1 VVSRFACSGQGK
13 GFDGTSV
20 SAFQRLFRFIPRLI
34 VFCVALGTFAL
45 LTISGASAHAFEKQ
59 TTPLENSV
67 VTKSPAE
74 VLISF
79 TEPLEPRYSSAQL
92 FDANGGKIPTAVS
105 HIGSDPTIL
114 VLPLPSTLPPGTYTV
129 EWQNISAADGH
140 PNAGYFA
147 FTVGSQA
154 NVVIPSPPEIP
165 QPSNLERAL
174 GIAGRWLGLLGF
186 AAALGAFL
194 NWLLVILPGID
205 MLPDDQRARIATR
218 ARFLALVGI
227 GVALAGSLV
236 LLLSQ
241 ALNAAGH
248 ISFGVLGNVLAHT
261 RFGTLWLVRVPLLLL
276 LGALLCWPRLWSER
290 ASRWFLLLPVGI
302 GLATALPF
310 SLNSHAV
317 AQTVG
322 RQLAIAVDWLHLI
335 GASVWVGGLLLIVVS
350 LVQLRDLPLAQRRVV
365 YAAVIPRF
373 STLAI
378 GAVII
383 LIVTGFYASWLEVGN
398 LTALAHTSYGQTLIV
413 KLLLILPLLAFG
425 AWNLLV
431 LGPRMVRRQPAP
443 KHFGYTVRAEALL
456 AVAVLLVVGVLT
468 SLPTAR
474 ETISATADHP
484 VYQFNQNGI
493 RAVLQITPALAG
505 LNKYTLDAS
514 LSNGTL
520 PANTT
525 VLLQVAKKSQPDAI
539 REIALPALPG
549 SQSRW
554 EAQTRD
560 LSVVGD
566 WQVRLII
573 RRPNTVDWQVQV
585 PVNVTRTAS
594 ERLHIPGTP
603 PRFAGLTAVAAA
615 LLAALAM
622 LRILL
627 GLRGRIRAQANWR
640 TLGRGVL
647 GDGVVLLGICGV
659 LLSISWVGPGPSN
672 SQGNPVPLT
681 AASVATGQQAYAQNC
696 TTCHGTNAFG
706 DGPAAAGL
714 NPAPADLHAPHL
726 DDHSDLQLFLWIR
739 DGIKGTA
746 MPSFQNKLSDT
757 LIWNLV
763 NFIRSLR
770 HPV

>member
-1 VVSRFACSGQGK
+1 V
-13 GFDGTSV
+13 
-20 SAFQRLFRFIPRLI
+20 L
-34 VFCVALGTFAL
+34 CVTLSIFAL
-45 LTISGASAHAFEKQ
+45 LTVSDASAHAFAKQ

-67 VTKSPAE
+67 VTKSPTD
-74 VLISF
+74 VLISY
-79 TEPLEPRYSSAQL
+79 TEPIEPRYSSAQL
-92 FDANGGKIPTAVS
+92 FDANGGKIPAAPS

-114 VLPLPSTLPPGTYTV
+114 VLPLPSSLPPGTYTV

-165 QPSNLERAL
+165 QPGALERAF

-205 MLPDDQRARIATR
+205 MLPDARRARISAR
-218 ARFLALVGI
+218 ASWLALTGI
-227 GVALAGSLV
+227 GVALLGSLV

-248 ISFGVLGNVLAHT
+248 ISVGVLGNVLADT
-261 RFGTLWLVRVPLLLL
+261 RFGMLWLARIPLLLL
-276 LGALLCWPRLWSER
+276 LGALLCWPRLWAER
-290 ASRWFLLLPVGI
+290 VPHRLVLLPVAV

-310 SLNSHAV
+310 SLNSHAA

-322 RQLAIAVDWLHLI
+322 RQLALAVDWLHLL
-335 GASVWVGGLLLIVVS
+335 GASIWVGGLLLIVAS
-350 LVQLRDLPLAQRRVV
+350 LVLLRDLPLVERRVV

-378 GAVII
+378 GSVIV
-383 LIVTGFYASWLEVGN
+383 LIATGFYASWLEVGN
-398 LTALAHTSYGQTLIV
+398 LTALAHTGYGQALIV
-413 KLLLILPLLAFG
+413 KLLLLVPLLAFG

-431 LGPRMVRRQPAP
+431 LGPAMVRLQPAP

-474 ETISATADHP
+474 ETLSATADHP

-493 RAVLQITPALAG
+493 RAVLQITPAVAG

-520 PANTT
+520 PADTT
-525 VLLQVAKKSQPDAI
+525 VLMQVAKKSQPDAI
-539 REIALPALPG
+539 REIALPSLPG

-566 WQVRLII
+566 WQVKLII
-573 RRPNTVDWQVQV
+573 RRPNTTDWQVQV

-594 ERLHIPGTP
+594 DRLHIPGTP
-603 PRFAGLTAVAAA
+603 PRFAGLTAAAAA
-615 LLAALAM
+615 LLAALAV

-627 GLRGRIRAQANWR
+627 GLRGRLRAQASWR

-681 AASVATGQQAYAQNC
+681 AASVATGQQLYAQNC
-696 TTCHGTNAFG
+696 TACHGTNAFG

-739 DGIKGTA
+739 DGIKNTA

>member
-1 VVSRFACSGQGK
+1 MVSRFACSGQGK

-20 SAFQRLFRFIPRLI
+20 SAIQRLFRFIPRLI

-165 QPSNLERAL
+165 QPSNLERTL

-335 GASVWVGGLLLIVVS
+335 GASVWVGGLLLIVIS
-350 LVQLRDLPLAQRRVV
+350 LVQLRDLPSAQRRVV

-484 VYQFNQNGI
+484 VYQFNQNGV

>member
-1 VVSRFACSGQGK
+1 MSQSACSDQGK

-20 SAFQRLFRFIPRLI
+20 SGIRRLSQSTPRLI
-34 VFCVALGTFAL
+34 VFCVTFSICAL
-45 LTISGASAHAFEKQ
+45 LTVSSADAHAFAKQ
-59 TTPLENSV
+59 TTPQENSV
-67 VTKSPAE
+67 VTKSPTE

-79 TEPLEPRYSSAQL
+79 TEPVEPRYSNAQL
-92 FDANGGKIPTAVS
+92 FDANGGKIPTAAS

-154 NVVIPSPPEIP
+154 NVVIPSPPEVP
-165 QPSNLERAL
+165 QPGNLERGL

-186 AAALGAFL
+186 AAAFGAFI
-194 NWLLVILPGID
+194 NWLLVILPGIG
-205 MLPDDQRARIATR
+205 MVPDEQRARIAVR
-218 ARFLALVGI
+218 ARRLALGGS
-227 GVALAGSLV
+227 GVALFGSIV

-248 ISFGVLGNVLAHT
+248 IGFGVLGNVLADT
-261 RFGTLWLVRVPLLLL
+261 RFGTLWLVRIPLLLL
-276 LGALLCWPRLWSER
+276 LSALLCWPRLWSER
-290 ASRWFLLLPVGI
+290 APRWLLLLPVGI
-302 GLATALPF
+302 GLATALPY
-310 SLNSHAV
+310 SLNSHAA

-322 RQLAIAVDWLHLI
+322 RPLAIAVDWLHLL
-335 GASVWVGGLLLIVVS
+335 GAGVWVGGLLLLVAG
-350 LVQLRDLPLAQRRVV
+350 LVQVRDLPLVQRRVV

-378 GAVII
+378 GSVII

-398 LTALAHTSYGQTLIV
+398 LTALVHTSYGQTLIV
-413 KLLLILPLLAFG
+413 KLILILPLLALG

-443 KHFGYTVRAEALL
+443 RHFGRTVRAEALL
-456 AVAVLLVVGVLT
+456 VVAVLLVVGILT

-474 ETISATADHP
+474 ETISTTADHP

-493 RAVLQITPALAG
+493 RAVFQITPALAG

-520 PANTT
+520 PSDTT
-525 VLLQVAKKSQPDAI
+525 VHLQVAKKSQPDAI
-539 REIALPALPG
+539 REIALPSLPG

-566 WQVRLII
+566 WQVKLII
-573 RRPNTVDWQVQV
+573 RRPNTVDWQAQV

-615 LLAALAM
+615 FFAVLAV

-627 GLRGRIRAQANWR
+627 GLRERWRMEANR
-640 TLGRGVL
+640 RMLRRGVL

-659 LLSISWVGPGPSN
+659 LLSISWVGAGPSN

-681 AASVATGQQAYAQNC
+681 AASVAAGQQVYAQNC
-696 TTCHGTNAFG
+696 TACHGINAFG
-706 DGPAAAGL
+706 DGPEAASL

-739 DGIKGTA
+739 DGIKNTA